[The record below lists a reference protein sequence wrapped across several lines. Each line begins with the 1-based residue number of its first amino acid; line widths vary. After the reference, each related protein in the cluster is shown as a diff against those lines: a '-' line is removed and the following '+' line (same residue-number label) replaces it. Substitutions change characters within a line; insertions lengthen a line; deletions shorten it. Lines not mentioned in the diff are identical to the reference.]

1 MAVVLTHNA
10 YGKSRIRLT
19 KVTRHADRH
28 DLAEWS
34 VDVQLN
40 GDFEPAY
47 SVGDNR
53 QVVATDTMRNT
64 VYALARDVALT
75 SPDAFAR
82 LLARHFVQRYPQVD
96 GATIDIRVQ
105 GWQRIAVN
113 GMPHPHAFI
122 GTGPEVRVCQTNCT
136 RDEEIL
142 TAGIESLLVLKT
154 TDSAFRDFHRDELCT
169 LPDTDD
175 RIFATEVNACWAY
188 TEAGDDITFT
198 LIRQTLLESFATHKS
213 LGVQHTL
220 HAMGEAALNACP
232 GIDEI
237 TLTMPNRHRLL
248 MNLTPLSRDNPN
260 EIFVATDE
268 PHGLITGT
276 LRRE

>member
-1 MAVVLTHNA
+1 L
-10 YGKSRIRLT
+10 R
-19 KVTRHADRH
+19 
-28 DLAEWS
+28 
-34 VDVQLN
+34 
-40 GDFEPAY
+40 
-47 SVGDNR
+47 
-53 QVVATDTMRNT
+53 
-64 VYALARDVALT
+64 
-75 SPDAFAR
+75 
-82 LLARHFVQRYPQVD
+82 
-96 GATIDIRVQ
+96 
-105 GWQRIAVN
+105 
-113 GMPHPHAFI
+113 
-122 GTGPEVRVCQTNCT
+122 
-136 RDEEIL
+136 
-142 TAGIESLLVLKT
+142 
-154 TDSAFRDFHRDELCT
+154 T

-175 RIFATEVNACWAY
+175 RIFATEVSACWAY